1 MEHLT
6 RVTMRLEAGA
16 MHWPW
21 SSRTKPAGGL
31 GMASPDHVPPSE
43 PPPSPQPPRCHS
55 PYTLPHRRNS
65 HPAAE
70 RRASGP
76 CLPAARVWIAP
87 WTAAA
92 RLSLSAARGP
102 GGGDWVRQQGLA
114 SLAYLVLR
122 RRRRG
127 AWAAAHAGGSAEE
140 GRGSW
145 VAAWTTAAASAV
157 QSLGRRHTSRN
168 PLLSRLSLG
177 PAENRLAARPRP
189 TLKQMRALI
198 GVWRRHGAVAGRR
211 SGGAVIGYPPSG
223 WRQQ

>member
-43 PPPSPQPPRCHS
+43 PPPPPQPPHCHS
-55 PYTLPHRRNS
+55 LYTLPHHRNS

-76 CLPAARVWIAP
+76 CLPVARVWIAP

-102 GGGDWVRQQGLA
+102 GGGDWVPQQGLA

-145 VAAWTTAAASAV
+145 AAAGTTAAALAA
-157 QSLGRRHTSRN
+157 QPRGRRRTARH
-168 PLLSRLSLG
+168 PAAG
-177 PAENRLAARPRP
+177 PP
-189 TLKQMRALI
+189 
-198 GVWRRHGAVAGRR
+198 
-211 SGGAVIGYPPSG
+211 GGQPPSPSPSPLPKPPSFTFTI
-223 WRQQ
+223 R